1 MKILTIQLNKVW
13 DGGYTGL
20 LLDCLYSL
28 WSGATGN
35 STWPQKNMRCSLR
48 MFTET
53 SIIGAKKL
61 SAALPVFSPLLAHV
75 SRLQTDFP
83 QAPVRRGAGYLVV
96 VSRWNVTSGGKQP
109 ATWTA
114 GHTVCFMLPLHCS
127 SDGNVVFRHHLL
139 FKKANV
145 RAYGGAAAGRLWV
158 LISLFVG
165 WDLLPW
171 SLHVLA
177 MPKSVSFGLFGFPL
191 LSKNLHIE
199 INVTVH
205 WEWM

>member
-20 LLDCLYSL
+20 LLDCLCSL

-35 STWPQKNMRCSLR
+35 STWPQKNMWCSLR

-53 SIIGAKKL
+53 SIISCKETFCSLA
-61 SAALPVFSPLLAHV
+61 SPLLGHV
-75 SRLQTDFP
+75 WRLRTDFP

-109 ATWTA
+109 AMWIA
-114 GHTVCFMLPLHCS
+114 GHTVCFMLPLHYS
-127 SDGNVVFRHHLL
+127 SDGNVVFRDHLL

-145 RAYGGAAAGRLWV
+145 RAYGGASRQEGC
-158 LISLFVG
+158 
-165 WDLLPW
+165 
-171 SLHVLA
+171 
-177 MPKSVSFGLFGFPL
+177 GF
-191 LSKNLHIE
+191 
-199 INVTVH
+199 
-205 WEWM
+205 